1 MQTTSKKA
9 PCGCHEALSGNDSTS
24 ADTTARRRVPSRPL
38 LTNLLRHSF
47 LLCTLFI
54 VVACAVSPTGRKQLM
69 LVSPDQAISASKN
82 AYIQTL
88 SPFKKS
94 GKLDSNPQT
103 TERVR
108 AITGRIIAQAI
119 RLFPETSD
127 WQWDIRVIDD
137 PDNVNAWC
145 MAGGKM
151 AVYTGLLNKIQP
163 TDDEL
168 AQVIGHEISHAIA
181 NHTAEKMSVAM
192 ASQLGLA
199 TVAATSSG
207 TKYGNA
213 TLAGASL
220 AAKLA
225 LQLPNSRT
233 AEMEADRIGI
243 EIAAR
248 AGYNPHA
255 AISLWQKMAES
266 GGANPPAFLSTHPH
280 PANRMSTLQRLAPRM
295 MSFYRQPG
303 PRPVYRLRSAQQ

>member
-1 MQTTSKKA
+1 MQNASQKTPVKHHK
-9 PCGCHEALSGNDSTS
+9 ALSSNNSVS
-24 ADTTARRRVPSRPL
+24 AGTASLSFVSSRL
-38 LTNLLRHSF
+38 LLLSLLLGSLF
-47 LLCTLFI
+47 LL
-54 VVACAVSPTGRKQLM
+54 VACSVSPTGRKQLM
-69 LVSPDQAISASKN
+69 LVSPDQAISASKS
-82 AYIQTL
+82 AYTQTL
-88 SPFKKS
+88 SPFEKA
-94 GKLDSNPQT
+94 GRLDSDPQT

-119 RLFPETSD
+119 RLYPETFD

-137 PDNVNAWC
+137 PDSINAWC

-151 AVYTGLLNKIQP
+151 AIFTGLLNKIQP

-181 NHTAEKMSVAM
+181 HHTAEKMSVAM

-199 TVAATSSG
+199 SVAAASSG
-207 TKYGNA
+207 SEYGGA

-233 AEMEADRIGI
+233 AETEADRIGI

-248 AGYNPHA
+248 AGYNPYA
-255 AISLWQKMAES
+255 AISLWQKMSDS
-266 GGANPPAFLSTHPH
+266 GGASPPQFLSTHPH
-280 PANRMSTLQRLAPRM
+280 PANRMSTLQQLAPQM
-295 MSFYRQPG
+295 MPYYKQPG
-303 PRPVYRLRSAQQ
+303 PRPVYRLQSALQ